1 MGQRKKGPR
10 DGAQSGSP
18 KSKRASPEDNAGSP
32 SGNTTEL
39 PEHLEAVRE
48 WIAAGG
54 HNRPE
59 VAEAVALRILAR
71 GELRDERD
79 GDAARLFGRPDSL
92 VH

>member
-1 MGQRKKGPR
+1 MGQKKKGPR
-10 DGAQSGSP
+10 GGAPNGSP
-18 KSKRASPEDNAGSP
+18 KSNRASERDTGSP
-32 SGNTTEL
+32 SGNTTQL

-59 VAEAVALRILAR
+59 VAEAVARRILQR

-79 GDAARLFGRPDSL
+79 GDAVRLFGRPDSL
-92 VH
+92 IH